1 MGRGAEWT
9 EEDLK
14 DLDEQLGRL
23 PKKFTVESTSLREI
37 RMEPQSAGV
46 AGFNDGQIISVKS
59 GEVDWALIHE
69 IGHNFDNENPKWK
82 QFQAISGW
90 KDVSGKF
97 DKISDD
103 YEGNSYVPHEGTAR
117 LKRDGKIYKDGDMID
132 LDGDG
137 TIDGIVQVQHGKVKI
152 HSDKAN
158 FYAPYQAKDPYKDIY
173 AAVNPLEDFAE
184 TFKYFFQDPE
194 SLKKKSPEKFQF
206 MVDYVGYDP
215 TQAVY
220 RPVPIRI

>member
-90 KDVSGKF
+90 KDVTGKF

-103 YEGNSYVPHEGTAR
+103 YAGDTYDWDGGTAR

-137 TIDGIVQVQHGKVKI
+137 KTDGIVQVHYGKVMI
-152 HSDKAN
+152 
-158 FYAPYQAKDPYKDIY
+158 YDPD
-173 AAVNPLEDFAE
+173 AAFIADSNKGGITNYSYVNPKEDFAE
-184 TFKYFFQDPE
+184 TFKYFFTDPKE
-194 SLKKKSPEKFQF
+194 LKKVAPEKFQF

-220 RPVPIRI
+220 KPGTIRV

>member
-37 RMEPQSAGV
+37 RLEPQSAGV

-69 IGHNFDNENPKWK
+69 IGHNFDNENPKWR
-82 QFQAISGW
+82 QFQALSGW

-103 YEGNSYVPHEGTAR
+103 YSGGSYDWDDGTAR
-117 LKRDGKIYKDGDMID
+117 LKRDGKIYKDKDKID

-137 TIDGIVQVQHGKVKI
+137 KVDGFVQIHYGKVMI
-152 HSDKAN
+152 YDLEAN
-158 FYAPYQAKDPYKDIY
+158 FVSDYSRAHPM
-173 AAVNPLEDFAE
+173 EDFAD
-184 TFKYFFQDPE
+184 TFKAFFTDPKK
-194 SLKKKSPEKFQF
+194 LKEVSPEKFQF
-206 MVDYVGYDP
+206 MVNYVGYDP

-220 RPVPIRI
+220 KPGTMQV